1 MFFPLFYGPYLWLF
15 LITAVILGAAS
26 AHVRRTYRRW
36 SGVRN
41 ATGITGHQ
49 VARRIL
55 DSTGLNHV
63 SIEIIEGELTDNYDP
78 QAKVLNLSQGV
89 AYNASVA
96 SEGIVAHEIGHA
108 VQDARGFLP
117 MRARAAVLPAANIGS
132 QAGPM
137 IIILGLILMGFRAVN
152 LGFDIALI
160 GLALYAMILVFHVVT
175 FPVEFDASRRAMGL
189 LRANGIVDDRDIDG
203 ARAVLTAAALTYV
216 AAIAVSTL
224 QVGFWALQVFGGRR
238 D

>member
-26 AHVRRTYRRW
+26 AHVRRTYRKW

-41 ATGITGHQ
+41 ATGLTGHQ

-55 DSTGLNHV
+55 DSTGLTHV
-63 SIEIIEGELTDNYDP
+63 GVEIIDGELTDNYDP
-78 QAKVLNLSQGV
+78 QTKILNLSQGV

-108 VQDARGFLP
+108 VQDARSFLP

-137 IIILGLILMGFRAVN
+137 IIILGLILIGFRAVN

-160 GLALYAMILVFHVVT
+160 GLGLYAMILVFHVVT

-189 LRANGIVDDRDIDG
+189 LRVNGIVNGQEIDG
-203 ARAVLTAAALTYV
+203 ARSVLTAAALTYV